1 MRFPLK
7 SWESSSHPIARRQ
20 RLEVAIG
27 FVGFFTLLAFVNAA
41 AAEISGR
48 PGVIEVAILL
58 FFLIVL
64 ALTVRSWR
72 RSGP

>member
-1 MRFPLK
+1 VLRQWP
-7 SWESSSHPIARRQ
+7 SSKHPIARRQ

-27 FVGFFTLLAFVNAA
+27 FVGFFTLIAFLNAA

-48 PGVIEVAILL
+48 PGLVEVLILL
-58 FFLIVL
+58 FFLIIL
-64 ALTVRSWR
+64 GLTVRSWR